1 MCVFL
6 CLSLFLSL
14 SLSFSLSLP
23 GTSDQSFIIEILG
36 LEDTVADEDSPKF
49 YWDDL
54 VSLNDAAQVER
65 EREREKEKERESERE
80 NDRGRE
86 RERE

>member
-1 MCVFL
+1 VCV
-6 CLSLFLSL
+6 SL
-14 SLSFSLSLP
+14 SLALSLP

-36 LEDTVADEDSPKF
+36 LDDTVADQDSPKF

-65 EREREKEKERESERE
+65 EREKERESERE
-80 NDRGRE
+80 KE
-86 RERE
+86 RE